1 VTALAV
7 PCRRPRSPVV
17 LLLVALLAAGLA
29 TAWLVVL
36 PHSARGASEGKLRS
50 TIAGGKARERALTSA
65 AAHLARL
72 ERASA
77 KEVAI
82 VEQRLADAQ
91 AELNASQARLADTQ
105 VRLRAERRRLARLRK
120 RLTEARTVL
129 TEMLRQRYMADRPDL
144 VSVVLDAH
152 GFADL
157 LDRMEFLKR
166 VERSDT
172 EIVDVV
178 RAARRDAG
186 RETVVLTTLEAKRQ
200 AETVAVQRERDALAG
215 MEAAAQARRQAL
227 AQAHAARLA
236 ALRAT
241 RASRRSAERTL
252 RRLLAARARAARSN
266 AGPGGPWAI
275 PWAIVQC
282 ESGGQNLPPN
292 SAGASGYYQM
302 MPATWK
308 GLGGSTPNAYQASK
322 AEQDRLAAKLWN
334 GGAGASNWVCA
345 ALVGVI

>member
-1 VTALAV
+1 MLA
-7 PCRRPRSPVV
+7 
-17 LLLVALLAAGLA
+17 ALLAAGLA
-29 TAWLVVL
+29 AAWLVAL
-36 PHSARGASEGKLRS
+36 PHAARGANEGSLRS
-50 TIAGGKARERALTSA
+50 TIHSGKARERALSSA

-82 VEQRLADAQ
+82 IEGRLADAQ
-91 AELNASQARLADTQ
+91 AELDASQARLTATQ
-105 VRLRAERRRLARLRK
+105 TELAAERRRLARLRK
-120 RLTEARTVL
+120 RLAESRALL
-129 TEMLRQRYMADRPDL
+129 TELLRQRYMTDRPD
-144 VSVVLDAH
+144 VVTVVLDAH

-157 LDRMEFLKR
+157 LNRMEFLKR
-166 VERSDT
+166 VEESDT
-172 EIVDVV
+172 QIVDVV
-178 RAARRDAG
+178 RDARRDAG
-186 RETVVLTTLEAKRQ
+186 HETVVLTRLEARRQ
-200 AETVAVQRERDALAG
+200 AETIAVQRERDALAG
-215 MEAAAQARRQAL
+215 MEAAAQARRAAL
-227 AQAHAARLA
+227 DQAHAARLA

-252 RRLLAARARAARSN
+252 RKLLADRARAARSN
-266 AGPGGPWAI
+266 VGPGGPWAI

-322 AEQDRLAAKLWN
+322 TEQDRLAAKLWN
-334 GGAGASNWVCA
+334 GGSGASNWVCA

>member
-1 VTALAV
+1 VSLLA
-7 PCRRPRSPVV
+7 
-17 LLLVALLAAGLA
+17 ALLAAGPALA
-29 TAWLVVL
+29 CLVAL
-36 PHSARGASEGKLRS
+36 PHPARGAGERGLRAQ
-50 TIAGGKARERALTSA
+50 IQGGKARERALTSA

-77 KEVAI
+77 REVAI
-82 VEQRLADAQ
+82 VEGRLADAQ
-91 AELNASQARLADTQ
+91 AQLSAAQARLTTTQ
-105 VRLRAERRRLARLRK
+105 AELAAERARLARLRK
-120 RLTEARTVL
+120 RLAESRAVL
-129 TEMLRQRYMADRPDL
+129 TAMLRQRYMADHPDI
-144 VSVVLDAH
+144 VSVVLDAD
-152 GFADL
+152 GFAAL

-166 VERSDT
+166 VEDSDT

-186 RETVVLTTLEAKRQ
+186 HETVVLAALEAKRQ
-200 AETVAVQRERDALAG
+200 AETAAVQRERDALVG
-215 MEAAAQARRQAL
+215 MEAAAQARRDAL

-241 RASRRSAERTL
+241 RSDRRAAERTL
-252 RRLLAARARAARSN
+252 RRLLAARARAARSS

-282 ESGGQNLPPN
+282 ESGGQNLGPN

-334 GGAGASNWVCA
+334 GAAGASNWVCA
-345 ALVGVI
+345 ALVGVV

>member
-1 VTALAV
+1 VLAAVLAV
-7 PCRRPRSPVV
+7 G
-17 LLLVALLAAGLA
+17 LAAA
-29 TAWLVVL
+29 CVL
-36 PHSARGASEGKLRS
+36 FAAPHAARGANEGKLRS
-50 TIAGGKARERALTSA
+50 TINSGKVRERALTDA

-82 VEQRLADAQ
+82 IDGRLADAQ
-91 AELNASQARLADTQ
+91 NELTRSQARLTATQ
-105 VRLRAERRRLARLRK
+105 SRLTDERRRLARLKK
-120 RLTEARTVL
+120 RLAQSRALL
-129 TEMLRQRYMADRPDL
+129 TDLLRQRYMTDRPDI

-172 EIVDVV
+172 QILDVV

-186 RETVVLTTLEAKRQ
+186 HETVVLTRLEAKRQ
-200 AETVAVQRERDALAG
+200 AETIAVQRERTALAG
-215 MEAAAQARRQAL
+215 MEAAAQARRAAL
-227 AQAHAARLA
+227 ASAHAARLA

-241 RASRRSAERTL
+241 RAGRRSAERTL
-252 RRLLAARARAARSN
+252 KKLLADRAKAAAN
-266 AGPGGPWAI
+266 MAGPGGPWAI

-302 MPATWK
+302 MPATWE
-308 GLGGSTPNAYQASK
+308 GLGGSTSDAYKASK

>member
-1 VTALAV
+1 VLA
-7 PCRRPRSPVV
+7 
-17 LLLVALLAAGLA
+17 ALLAVGLA
-29 TAWLVVL
+29 AACVVFAR
-36 PHSARGASEGKLRS
+36 PHDARGANEGKLRS
-50 TIAGGKARERALTSA
+50 TIHAGKAREQALTDA

-82 VEQRLADAQ
+82 IDGRLADAQ
-91 AELNASQARLADTQ
+91 NELALSQARLTKTQ
-105 VRLRAERRRLARLRK
+105 QDLAAERRRLGRLKK
-120 RLTEARTVL
+120 RLGQARGVL
-129 TEMLRQRYMADRPDL
+129 TEMLRQRYMSDHPDI
-144 VSVVLDAH
+144 VSVVLDAN

-172 EIVDVV
+172 QIVDVV

-186 RETVVLTTLEAKRQ
+186 HETVVLNRLQAKRQ
-200 AETVAVQRERDALAG
+200 AETLAVQRERDGLAG
-215 MEAAAQARRQAL
+215 MEAAAQARRDAL
-227 AQAHAARLA
+227 ARAHAARLA

-241 RASRRSAERTL
+241 RAGRRSAEHTL
-252 RRLLAARARAARSN
+252 RKLLADRAKAAAN
-266 AGPGGPWAI
+266 MTGPGGPWAI

-308 GLGGSTPNAYQASK
+308 GLGGSTSAAYRASK

-334 GGAGASNWVCA
+334 NGAGASNWVCA
-345 ALVGVI
+345 ALVGAI

>member
-1 VTALAV
+1 MLA
-7 PCRRPRSPVV
+7 
-17 LLLVALLAAGLA
+17 ALLAVGLA
-29 TAWLVVL
+29 AACAATLLA
-36 PHSARGASEGKLRS
+36 PHPARGASEGKLRS
-50 TIAGGKARERALTSA
+50 TIHSGKAREQALSSA

-77 KEVAI
+77 REVAI
-82 VEQRLADAQ
+82 VEGRLADAQ
-91 AELNASQARLADTQ
+91 AELTASQARLTATQAD
-105 VRLRAERRRLARLRK
+105 LAAERRRVQRLRK
-120 RLTEARTVL
+120 RLAESRALL
-129 TEMLRQRYMADRPDL
+129 TELLRQRYMTDRPDI
-144 VSVVLDAH
+144 VSVVLDAD

-157 LDRMEFLKR
+157 LDRMAFLKR
-166 VERSDT
+166 VEDSDT
-172 EIVDVV
+172 QIVDVV

-186 RETVVLTTLEAKRQ
+186 RETVVLTRLEAKRQ
-200 AETVAVQRERDALAG
+200 AETIAVQRERNALAG
-215 MEAAAQARRQAL
+215 MEAAAQARRTAL

-252 RRLLAARARAARSN
+252 RKLLADRARAARSN
-266 AGPGGPWAI
+266 VGPGGPWAI

-308 GLGGSTPNAYQASK
+308 GLGGSTSDAYKASK

>member
-1 VTALAV
+1 VLVLA
-7 PCRRPRSPVV
+7 
-17 LLLVALLAAGLA
+17 ALLAVGLGLA
-29 TAWLVVL
+29 VT
-36 PHSARGASEGKLRS
+36 ARGASEGKLRS
-50 TIAGGKARERALTSA
+50 TIHDGKVREQALGDA

-77 KEVAI
+77 REVAI
-82 VEQRLADAQ
+82 VEGRLASAQ
-91 AELNASQARLADTQ
+91 ADLNAAQARLTTTQ
-105 VRLRAERRRLARLRK
+105 KRLAAERSRLARLRK
-120 RLTEARTVL
+120 RLAQSRALL
-129 TEMLRQRYMADRPDL
+129 TELLRQRYMSTRPDV

-157 LDRMEFLKR
+157 LERMDFLKR
-166 VERSDT
+166 VEDSDT
-172 EIVDVV
+172 AIVDLV
-178 RAARRDAG
+178 RDARRDSG
-186 RETVVLTTLEAKRQ
+186 HETVVLTKLEAERQ
-200 AETVAVQRERDALAG
+200 AETIAVQRQRDALAG
-215 MEAAAQARRQAL
+215 IEAAAQARRNAL

-241 RASRRSAERTL
+241 RASRRSAEKTL
-252 RRLLAARARAARSN
+252 SKLLAARARAAVDK

-302 MPATWK
+302 MPATWA
-308 GLGGSTPNAYQASK
+308 GLRGSTSDAYKASK
-322 AEQDRLAAKLWN
+322 AEQDRLASKLWN
-334 GGAGASNWVCA
+334 NGAGASNWVCA

>member
-1 VTALAV
+1 MLA
-7 PCRRPRSPVV
+7 
-17 LLLVALLAAGLA
+17 ALLAAGLTVA
-29 TAWLVVL
+29 VTAN
-36 PHSARGASEGKLRS
+36 GASENGLRS
-50 TIAGGKARERALTSA
+50 KIHSGKAREQALGDA

-82 VEQRLADAQ
+82 VEGRLADAQ
-91 AELNASQARLADTQ
+91 ENLNAAQARLAKTQ
-105 VRLRAERRRLARLRK
+105 ADLKSERARLARLRK
-120 RLTEARTVL
+120 RLAQGRAVL
-129 TEMLRQRYMADRPDL
+129 TELLRRRYMSTRPDI

-157 LDRMEFLKR
+157 LERMDFLKR
-166 VERSDT
+166 VEESDT
-172 EIVDVV
+172 QIVDLV
-178 RAARRDAG
+178 RDARADAG
-186 RETVVLTTLEAKRQ
+186 HETVVLTKLEDERQ
-200 AETVAVQRERDALAG
+200 TETSAVQRERDALAG
-215 MEAAAQARRQAL
+215 MEAAAQARRNAL
-227 AQAHAARLA
+227 AEAHAARLA

-241 RASRRSAERTL
+241 RSSRRSAERTL
-252 RRLLAARARAARSN
+252 RKLIADRQKAATSN
-266 AGPGGPWAI
+266 VGPGGPWAI

-308 GLGGSTPNAYQASK
+308 GLGGSTSDAYKASK
-322 AEQDRLAAKLWN
+322 AEQDRLAATLWN
-334 GGAGASNWVCA
+334 NGAGASNWVCA

>member
-1 VTALAV
+1 V
-7 PCRRPRSPVV
+7 
-17 LLLVALLAAGLA
+17 LLAAGLA
-29 TAWLVVL
+29 AACVL
-36 PHSARGASEGKLRS
+36 FAAPRAARGASEGALRS
-50 TIAGGKARERALTSA
+50 SITSGKVREQALTDA

-77 KEVAI
+77 KEIAI
-82 VEQRLADAQ
+82 IEGRLAAAQ
-91 AELNASQARLADTQ
+91 TELTRSQARLAATQ
-105 VRLRAERRRLARLRK
+105 SRLAAERTRLARLKK
-120 RLTEARTVL
+120 RLAQSRARL
-129 TEMLRQRYMADRPDL
+129 TALLRQRYMTDRPDI

-157 LDRMEFLKR
+157 LNRMEFLKR

-172 EIVDVV
+172 EIVGVV

-186 RETVVLTTLEAKRQ
+186 HETVVLAGLQARRQ
-200 AETVAVQRERDALAG
+200 AETIAVQRERNALAG
-215 MEAAAQARRQAL
+215 MEAAAQARRDAL
-227 AQAHAARLA
+227 ARAHAARLA

-241 RASRRSAERTL
+241 RAGRRSAQRALGKRLAERAK
-252 RRLLAARARAARSN
+252 AAAN
-266 AGPGGPWAI
+266 MTGPGGPWAI

-308 GLGGSTPNAYQASK
+308 GLGGSTSDAYKASK
-322 AEQDRLAAKLWN
+322 GEQDRLAAKLWN
-334 GGAGASNWVCA
+334 GGTGASNWVCA
-345 ALVGVI
+345 ALVGAI

>member
-1 VTALAV
+1 M
-7 PCRRPRSPVV
+7 P
-17 LLLVALLAAGLA
+17 LLVALLAL
-29 TAWLVVL
+29 TVVVTRA
-36 PHSARGASEGKLRS
+36 HGASEGKLRS
-50 TIAGGKARERALTSA
+50 TIHAGKVREQALSDA

-82 VEQRLADAQ
+82 IDGRLADAQ
-91 AELNASQARLADTQ
+91 SELVLSQARLAKTQ
-105 VRLRAERRRLARLRK
+105 DDLAAERKRLARLKK
-120 RLTEARTVL
+120 RLAQARALL
-129 TEMLRQRYMADRPDL
+129 TELLRQRYMSDRPDI

-172 EIVDVV
+172 EILDVV
-178 RAARRDAG
+178 RDARRDAG
-186 RETVVLTTLEAKRQ
+186 HETVALTRLQAKRQ
-200 AETVAVQRERDALAG
+200 AETLTVQRERNALAG
-215 MEAAAQARRQAL
+215 MEAAAQARRDAL
-227 AQAHAARLA
+227 ARAHAARLA

-252 RRLLAARARAARSN
+252 KKLLAERARAAAN
-266 AGPGGPWAI
+266 MTGPGGPWAI

-308 GLGGSTPNAYQASK
+308 GLGGSTSDAYKASK